1 MTMPIW
7 MALPPEVS
15 SGLLSAGPGPGSLLA
30 AAEAWTSLSAEYD
43 FAAAELTALLADVQ
57 AGAWEGPS
65 AEQYVASHV
74 PYLNWLVDSAEVSA
88 ATAAVHETTAAAY
101 AGALAAMPPVAEIAA
116 NHAIHTALLATNFL
130 GINTIPIAV
139 TEADYL
145 RMWVQAAET
154 MTVYQSVSETALAAA
169 PTSTAAP
176 RILAADAVSAPQQLA
191 AVNTSPN
198 LLQELESF
206 LNNFQTQLASV
217 IQNYWINNFVSPVSF
232 DLFPNGFPVDAVTT
246 AHGIAA
252 VLTQAFPFLN
262 PVLIS
267 TLSWATF
274 HTSMVILGLA
284 ELGVQMAAV
293 GAIVAAAP
301 AAAVVAAAGG
311 TATALGVVA
320 AAIPHPVTVPMAV
333 PAVAAAPV
341 PAIPAPSVSPTVPAS
356 APAGIAHAPVS
367 APVTPSAPHV
377 AGPPPGGGPPVG
389 AGPTS
394 TMYAIGIAKAQ
405 SQSQIGARRSRS
417 AREAAPAEAVGEEAA
432 AAAANRVR
440 TRRRKKATMGEHG
453 RRYEHM
459 DLEPDP
465 VSESGSGAGQL
476 GRTGAFEQPGTVAK
490 DVVPVGFASLSGDS
504 FNDALTQPLLPN
516 TWCNDQNR

>member
-30 AAEAWTSLSAEYD
+30 AAEAWTSLSTEYSS
-43 FAAAELTALLADVQ
+43 AATELTTMLADVQ
-57 AGAWEGPS
+57 ADAWEGPS
-65 AEQYVASHV
+65 TEQYVAAHG
-74 PYLNWLVDSAEVSA
+74 PYLNWLADNAQVSA
-88 ATAAVHETTAAAY
+88 ATAAAHEITAAAY

-116 NHAIHTALLATNFL
+116 NQAVHTALLATNFL

-154 MTVYQSVSETALAAA
+154 MTVYQSVSETALTAT
-169 PTSTAAP
+169 PTSAVAP
-176 RILAADAVSAPQQLA
+176 QIMSADAVPAQPQALTA
-191 AVNTSPN
+191 NASPN
-198 LLQELESF
+198 LLDELENF
-206 LNNFQTQLASV
+206 LTNFETELARV
-217 IQNYWINNFVSPVSF
+217 IQQYWINDFVSPVSF
-232 DLFPNGFPVDAVTT
+232 DLFPEGFPVDAVTT

-252 VLTQAFPFLN
+252 VLTQAFPFLS
-262 PVLIS
+262 PTLIS

-274 HTSMVILGLA
+274 HTSMVILGLT
-284 ELGVQMAAV
+284 EQVVQFATV
-293 GAIVAAAP
+293 GAIIAAGP

-320 AAIPHPVTVPMAV
+320 AAIPHPVDVSMA
-333 PAVAAAPV
+333 PPAAAP
-341 PAIPAPSVSPTVPAS
+341 ATPAPAMPVHSVSPTVPAS
-356 APAGIAHAPVS
+356 VPAGISS
-367 APVTPSAPHV
+367 APASAPAAPGAPHV
-377 AGPPPGGGPPVG
+377 AGPPPGGGPAIG

-394 TMYAIGIAKAQ
+394 SMYAIGIAKSQAQ
-405 SQSQIGARRSRS
+405 SQVGARRARS

-432 AAAANRVR
+432 AAVAGQSRA
-440 TRRRKKATMGEHG
+440 RRRKRAKMGEHG

-465 VSESGSGAGQL
+465 VSDNETGAGPL
-476 GRTGAFEQPGTVAK
+476 GQPGVLGHTAMK
-490 DVVPVGFASLSGDS
+490 DVAPAGITTMAGDT
-504 FNDALTQPLLPN
+504 FNDDVTRPLLPT
-516 TWCNDQNR
+516 TWAGD